1 MSDDA
6 VERARLR
13 LATLRAGG
21 TEKEDLSA
29 SLERAR
35 EQLESFAQSTA
46 ELEATLPERV
56 SSALHDSL
64 RTEVLPVARHLAEVR
79 GLSAQTIRRLERLS
93 ADVAAERR
101 ARVEDLELLVD
112 LIVSGWRGV
121 ERRLDRLERTLDRLE
136 RSLDDRP
143 QSASLLRLEER
154 RELPSGS

>member
-13 LATLRAGG
+13 LSTLRAEG

-121 ERRLDRLERTLDRLE
+121 ERRLDRLERTLDRIE
-136 RSLDDRP
+136 RSLDG
-143 QSASLLRLEER
+143 ASTVGLPAPPR
-154 RELPSGS
+154 RAPRAP